1 MAGAITRA
9 VFAMND
15 EFGIGFAAQFACLL
29 NRITTPFKKL
39 NAAIG
44 FDLPY
49 AMRAREY
56 MKGLNVHVA
65 TKHSGEVKIK
75 L

>member
-1 MAGAITRA
+1 
-9 VFAMND
+9 
-15 EFGIGFAAQFACLL
+15 
-29 NRITTPFKKL
+29 
-39 NAAIG
+39 
-44 FDLPY
+44 
-49 AMRAREY
+49 MRAREY